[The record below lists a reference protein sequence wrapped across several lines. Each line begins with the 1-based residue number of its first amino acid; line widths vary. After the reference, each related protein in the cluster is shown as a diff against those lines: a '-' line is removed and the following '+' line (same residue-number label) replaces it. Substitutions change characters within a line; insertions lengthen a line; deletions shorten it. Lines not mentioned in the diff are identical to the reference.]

1 MIIIIMGVC
10 GSGKSTVAQILSQK
24 LGIDFIEGDTFHS
37 EENVKKMANDEPLT
51 EDDRIPWLKSIR
63 SAIDEYQEKGDG
75 AIVTCSALSRNSR
88 RILGVENAGVQ
99 LVYLHARESILAQRM
114 TLRENHFMPA
124 SLLSS
129 QLESLEEPDKNEALP
144 VNVEQAIKQVIEE
157 IIVNLELF

>member
-1 MIIIIMGVC
+1 
-10 GSGKSTVAQILSQK
+10 
-24 LGIDFIEGDTFHS
+24 
-37 EENVKKMANDEPLT
+37 MANDEPLT

-99 LVYLHARESILAQRM
+99 LVYLHARESSLAQRM

>member
-1 MIIIIMGVC
+1 M
-10 GSGKSTVAQILSQK
+10 
-24 LGIDFIEGDTFHS
+24 
-37 EENVKKMANDEPLT
+37 
-51 EDDRIPWLKSIR
+51 
-63 SAIDEYQEKGDG
+63 
-75 AIVTCSALSRNSR
+75 TCSALSRNSR

-129 QLESLEEPDKNEALP
+129 QLESLEEPDENEALP
-144 VNVEQAIKQVIEE
+144 VNVEQAIKQVIDE

>member
-1 MIIIIMGVC
+1 
-10 GSGKSTVAQILSQK
+10 
-24 LGIDFIEGDTFHS
+24 
-37 EENVKKMANDEPLT
+37 
-51 EDDRIPWLKSIR
+51 
-63 SAIDEYQEKGDG
+63 
-75 AIVTCSALSRNSR
+75 
-88 RILGVENAGVQ
+88 
-99 LVYLHARESILAQRM
+99 M